1 MATVKS
7 KLKEQLQQEKDQATN
22 TLLKCDTEVGQT
34 LSRMWLESVQRIEQ
48 VCKDR
53 KRY

>member
-7 KLKEQLQQEKDQATN
+7 KLKEQLQQEKEKAIHSFMEAKN
-22 TLLKCDTEVGQT
+22 PNEYEIARKWVN
-34 LSRMWLESVQRIEQ
+34 SIEAIER